1 MQLVQFNENGQGLMD
16 TEHEIPPVVFF
27 TQSHDSFVVAD
38 FWRDL
43 TWFYCWQ
50 VEKGHSEK
58 QNVFHF
64 DTCGLVSKEM
74 FLYMIFN

>member
-38 FWRDL
+38 F
-43 TWFYCWQ
+43 
-50 VEKGHSEK
+50 
-58 QNVFHF
+58 
-64 DTCGLVSKEM
+64 
-74 FLYMIFN
+74 